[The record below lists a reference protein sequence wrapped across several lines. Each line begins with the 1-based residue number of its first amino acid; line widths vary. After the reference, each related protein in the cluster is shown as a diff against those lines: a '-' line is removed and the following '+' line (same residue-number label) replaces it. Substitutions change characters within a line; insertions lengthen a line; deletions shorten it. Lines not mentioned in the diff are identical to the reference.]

1 MSDFVKPELIFLDE
15 TFTKKDD
22 LLVFLSDRA
31 AEAGIATDAASAKA
45 AFDQRESEMSTGVVD
60 GFAIPHAKSDA
71 ITKASVIVIKS
82 SKIIEDWESI
92 DEKPINI
99 AIALLVPDAEA
110 GTTHIKLLSK
120 VAVML
125 MDETFR
131 EFVRNATDPELVA
144 AEINGRLDAAL
155 AE

>member
-1 MSDFVKPELIFLDE
+1 MSDFIKPELIFLDK

-22 LLVFLSDRA
+22 LLTFLSDVA
-31 AEAGIATDAASAKA
+31 AKAGIATDAASAKA

-60 GFAIPHAKSDA
+60 GYAIPHAKSDA
-71 ITKASVIVIKS
+71 ITRASVIVIRS
-82 SKIIEDWESI
+82 SEIIEDWESI
-92 DEKPINI
+92 DEKPINT
-99 AIALLVPDAEA
+99 AIALLVPGAEA

-125 MDETFR
+125 MDEKFR
-131 EFVRNATDPELVA
+131 EFVRNATDPVQVSD
-144 AEINGRLDAAL
+144 EINGRLDAAL

>member
-1 MSDFVKPELIFLDE
+1 MSDFVKPELIFLNK

-22 LLVFLSDRA
+22 LLVFLSEEA
-31 AEAGIATDAASAKA
+31 AKAGIAVDAASAKA

-71 ITKASVIVIKS
+71 ITQASVIVIRS
-82 SKIIEDWESI
+82 DKIIEDWESI

-99 AIALLVPDAEA
+99 AIALLVPDSEA

-131 EFVRNATDPELVA
+131 DFVRA
-144 AEINGRLDAAL
+144 AEDSDAVAREINTRLDAAMS
-155 AE
+155 

>member
-1 MSDFVKPELIFLDE
+1 MGDFVKPELIFLDK

-22 LLVFLSDRA
+22 LLVFLSEEA
-31 AEAGIATDAASAKA
+31 AKAGIAVDAASAKA

-71 ITKASVIVIKS
+71 ITQASVIVIRS
-82 SKIIEDWESI
+82 DKIIEDWESI

-99 AIALLVPDAEA
+99 AIALLVPDSEA

-131 EFVRNATDPELVA
+131 DFVRAAKDSDAVA
-144 AEINGRLDAAL
+144 REINTRLDVAMS
-155 AE
+155 

>member
-1 MSDFVKPELIFLDE
+1 MSDFIKPELIFLDE

-22 LLVFLSDRA
+22 LLAFLSDQA
-31 AEAGIATDAASAKA
+31 AKAGIATDAASAKA

-71 ITKASVIVIKS
+71 ITKASVIVVRS
-82 SKIIEDWESI
+82 SKIVEDWESL
-92 DEKPINI
+92 DDKPINI
-99 AIALLVPDAEA
+99 AIALLVPGAEA

-125 MDETFR
+125 MDEKFR
-131 EFVRNATDPELVA
+131 EFVRSVTDA
-144 AEINGRLDAAL
+144 AQLSDEINIRLDAAL